1 MVKTTLSHRPYL
13 AGAGFSMADIP
24 VGIMA
29 HWWYRLPIERFEMPG
44 LEAWYRR
51 LAGRPA
57 FQEHVAA
64 AMASN

>member
-1 MVKTTLSHRPYL
+1 
-13 AGAGFSMADIP
+13 MADIP

-29 HWWYRLPIERFEMPG
+29 HWWHRLPIEHFDLPG

-51 LAGRPA
+51 LAERPA

-64 AMASN
+64 PMARN